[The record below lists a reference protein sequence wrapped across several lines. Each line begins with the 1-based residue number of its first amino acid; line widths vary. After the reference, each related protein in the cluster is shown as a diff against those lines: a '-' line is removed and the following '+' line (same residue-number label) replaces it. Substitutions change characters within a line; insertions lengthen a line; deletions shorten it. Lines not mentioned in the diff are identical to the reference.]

1 VDLQTSAAR
10 LTRWDLNCVRAQ
22 GKRRII
28 AGDFFASAARAVAMI
43 SSRLYWDV
51 LAFVE
56 EAPLYVPT

>member
-1 VDLQTSAAR
+1 M
-10 LTRWDLNCVRAQ
+10 
-22 GKRRII
+22 

-56 EAPLYVPT
+56 EGPLYVPT